1 MSISK
6 RALTGKPG
14 SSGEDREMAGRI
26 WWEDDVAAT
35 SASRA
40 SFILRT
46 WLLST
51 LACSSAKAQ
60 HNRGKGQSSTLF
72 MAFISFMYCL
82 GLHNVRT
89 FQCRI

>member
-1 MSISK
+1 MSICK
-6 RALTGKPG
+6 RALTGKAG
-14 SSGEDREMAGRI
+14 SSGEDGEMAGRF
-26 WWEDDVAAT
+26 WWEDDVDAT

-40 SFILRT
+40 SSILRT

-72 MAFISFMYCL
+72 MAFISFYVLFGIYTM
-82 GLHNVRT
+82 
-89 FQCRI
+89 